1 MKSAASDGER
11 MIKVGSIEDG
21 VVHRDWYRQGYVFKD
36 EHAFLYD
43 PQAPCYVPELGDEVY
58 TSEDLLSV
66 AAWDWELTKEMFYD
80 LDWQSPETWM
90 DEYEREEMEEDKD
103 A

>member
-1 MKSAASDGER
+1 M
-11 MIKVGSIEDG
+11 
-21 VVHRDWYRQGYVFKD
+21 
-36 EHAFLYD
+36 
-43 PQAPCYVPELGDEVY
+43 PELGDEVY
-58 TSEDLLSV
+58 TAEDLLFV
-66 AAWDWELTKEMFYD
+66 AAWDWELTKEMFYN